1 MEDGNPS
8 DEEDIMVMLEVT
20 PKEDEYRLTIRSLD
34 GKAISEEDFITH
46 VEMWLHELQ
55 NATEERSRSGL
66 VH

>member
-1 MEDGNPS
+1 
-8 DEEDIMVMLEVT
+8 MVMLEVT